1 MEEVIVYIEK
11 NEIGDL
17 VRCQDCGSLMLMQT
31 GGTVC
36 GECESENTEWYDK
49 KKPHWTIQELE
60 EAGFIV
66 IEK

>member
-1 MEEVIVYIEK
+1 MEEVIVYIEE

-17 VRCQDCGSLMLMQT
+17 VRCQDCGSLMLMQS

-36 GECESENTEWYDK
+36 GECGSKKVEWYDEK
-49 KKPHWTIQELE
+49 RSHWAIQELE
-60 EAGFIV
+60 ESGFIA

>member
-60 EAGFIV
+60 KAGFIV

>member
-1 MEEVIVYIEK
+1 MEEIIVYIEK

-60 EAGFIV
+60 KAGFIV